1 MVKVAIV
8 DGMKIYVYANDH
20 GRPHFHILAAEYR
33 AVVDIETMRLIRG
46 RLPKARL
53 RKLLS
58 WAKPRQVQLLEA
70 WDRAR
75 SGQPVKR
82 IV

>member
-1 MVKVAIV
+1 MVKVAVV
-8 DGMKIYVYANDH
+8 DGRKIYVDGNDH

-33 AVVDIETMRLIRG
+33 AVVDIETLRLLRG
-46 RLPKARL
+46 RLPKPRL

-58 WAKPRQVQLLEA
+58 WAKPRQVQLFEA

-75 SGQPVKR
+75 GGQPVKR

>member
-53 RKLLS
+53 RKLLL